1 MTPLE
6 GQILEELN
14 RTLRALG
21 ELLGTEVVLPVRHH
35 IDERVGEITAALRSE
50 GRTAR
55 DTALGLMQ
63 VMFPGDAEPPAQW
76 WRTPLGRACATH
88 SVGLYPDQVKANSAA
103 DILGVGPSR
112 VYQLLDSGKLLRHP
126 DGGVTRA
133 SVMQRV
139 AHQRS

>member
-14 RTLRALG
+14 RSLHALG
-21 ELLGTEVVLPVRHH
+21 DVLGTDVVRPVRHR
-35 IDERVGEITAALRSE
+35 IEERVGEISAALGSE
-50 GRTAR
+50 ERLAR
-55 DTALGLMQ
+55 DTAIALMR
-63 VMFPGDAEPPAQW
+63 VMFPRDAEPPAPW

-88 SVGLYPDQVKANSAA
+88 TAGLYPDRIQANGAA
-103 DILGVGPSR
+103 AILGIGSSR
-112 VYQLLDSGKLLRHP
+112 VYQLLDSGKLTRHP

-133 SVMQRV
+133 SVMHRV

>member
-14 RTLRALG
+14 RPLHALG
-21 ELLGTEVVLPVRHH
+21 GLLGTEVVRPVRHH
-35 IDERVGEITAALRSE
+35 IDERVGEITAALRGE
-50 GRTAR
+50 GRAAR
-55 DTALGLMQ
+55 DTALGLMH
-63 VMFPGDAEPPAQW
+63 VMFPRDAEPPAQW

-112 VYQLLDSGKLLRHP
+112 VYQLLDSGKLERHP

-133 SVMQRV
+133 SVMRRV
-139 AHQRS
+139 AGQPS

>member
-14 RTLRALG
+14 RPLRALG

-50 GRTAR
+50 GRAAR